1 MTVGV
6 YARNATL
13 KQVILL
19 GTGTQS
25 IAESTRLQLCSV
37 FVKPEYDQLHT

>member
-6 YARNATL
+6 YAQNATL

-19 GTGTQS
+19 CAGTQS
-25 IAESTRLQLCSV
+25 I
-37 FVKPEYDQLHT
+37 

>member
-6 YARNATL
+6 YAQNATL

-19 GTGTQS
+19 CAGTQS
-25 IAESTRLQLCSV
+25 IAESTKL
-37 FVKPEYDQLHT
+37 